1 MSEYSP
7 IVWCEGMFLRPQHFQ
22 QQERS
27 INFESKAI
35 QRLLSPYPWGI
46 GALSV
51 NQSLLKEGQIQLE
64 HCEAIF
70 PDMTLVDIPNKEP
83 IPDAVLV
90 GNEIKDTYVVVVIP
104 FDRVSGQNVATHDED
119 LVTRYTYQDYTIT
132 DNVTGQ
138 DEEVLQLAALRVQIK
153 ITNDPLPGYLSIRI
167 ARIREVTSEGEVI
180 LDAGYIPPTLNANE
194 NATLHKYLVNVVAM
208 IKIRADT
215 LAQRLGHGKSASA
228 STLDFV
234 MLQMLNRYETT
245 LRQLS
250 KSANL
255 HPFDLSTSLVG
266 LIGELATFSAKDK
279 RPPKLLEYQHTQVN
293 DVFNSY
299 HQILSQYLSV
309 VLEQTA
315 TKLPLDI
322 RQYGIRVTPIPDKKI
337 LSTCQFVIAVK
348 ADMAGEE
355 LRTRLPSQIKLG
367 PVENIRDLINN
378 QLHGISIAALAVVPR
393 QLPYQT
399 GYHYFEIN
407 KQGMYWQR
415 LLESGGLAIHLS
427 GSYPGLNIELWTI
440 NQ

>member
-7 IVWCEGMFLRPQHFQ
+7 IVWCEGMFLRPLHFQ

-27 INFESKAI
+27 INFESKGI
-35 QRLLSPYPWGI
+35 QRLLSPYPWGV
-46 GALSV
+46 GALSI
-51 NQSLLKEGQIQLE
+51 NQALLKEGQIQLE
-64 HCEAIF
+64 QCQAIF
-70 PDMTLVDIPNKEP
+70 PDMTLIDIPNKEFVP
-83 IPDAVLV
+83 EAVLV
-90 GNEIKDTYVVVVIP
+90 GSEITDTYVALVIP
-104 FDRVSGQNVATHDED
+104 FDRVTGQNVSTYDDD
-119 LVTRYTYQDYTIT
+119 LVTRYTYQDQSVT
-132 DNVTGQ
+132 DNVTGL

-153 ITNDPLPGYLSIRI
+153 ITNDNLPGYLSIRI
-167 ARIREVTSEGEVI
+167 ARIREVTVEGEII
-180 LDAGYIPPTLNANE
+180 LDASYIPPTLNANE
-194 NATLHKYLVNVVAM
+194 NTTLNKYLVNVVAM
-208 IKIRADT
+208 IKIRADAV
-215 LAQRLGHGKSASA
+215 AQRLGHGKSASA
-228 STLDFV
+228 STVDFV

-255 HPFDLSTSLVG
+255 HPFDLSTSLLG

-279 RPPKLLEYQHTQVN
+279 RPPKLLEYQHTQIN
-293 DVFNSY
+293 DVFHSY

-378 QLHGISIAALAVVPR
+378 QLHGISISALAVVPR

-399 GYHYFEIN
+399 GYHYFEVN

-427 GSYPGLNIELWTI
+427 GSYPGLDIELWTI